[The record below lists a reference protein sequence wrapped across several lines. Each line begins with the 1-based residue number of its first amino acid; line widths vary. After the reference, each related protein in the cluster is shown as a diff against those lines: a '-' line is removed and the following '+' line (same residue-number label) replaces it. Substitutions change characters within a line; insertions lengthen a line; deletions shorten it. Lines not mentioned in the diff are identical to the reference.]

1 MMYSAKNFGAINHI
15 LIYWADRNTI
25 FQNGPNTLLKKFG
38 KNGNWI
44 TILSRA
50 MAMRNNEGELTGMVI
65 GTHLDITNIQETAE
79 NLISTQKNL
88 KKVKNFKHIASG
100 FRPIFGVHSY
110 RGV

>member
-1 MMYSAKNFGAINHI
+1 MLKARAYFSDFI
-15 LIYWADRNTI
+15 LNPVKEYLQQFRMLHT
-25 FQNGPNTLLKKFG
+25 
-38 KNGNWI
+38 NGNWI

-88 KKVKNFKHIASG
+88 KKVKNKL
-100 FRPIFGVHSY
+100 
-110 RGV
+110 